1 MEAMTAGTGRPFANK
16 NADNT
21 FAPLT
26 KEQPQSTEGN
36 TVNGKDSLTRARAK
50 DLFSNI
56 MSDGVDMVDLNLGI
70 VGDPAYLTTSDYYWQ
85 DKVRKGEQYTTAFM
99 PDGTINFELSQPFVQ
114 VNLRTPVDY
123 DEVSG
128 LANPNTATNSS
139 FSGIYMVTSIEST
152 FSGGQFQQKVVGIRA
167 PMQVTKAGVARD
179 AADAA
184 GKERKEV
191 VKDQEKKDTPIQSGG
206 ADGEFGGI
214 TNQKATVVEDGD
226 FAAGGNYYEDDDDGP
241 YTSATVNNART
252 AEIAR
257 GPDQSVQTIPDV
269 NADLSS
275 SWNPPADALQNAPPT
290 FTPTPPP
297 VRVVTPSALEDQT
310 VETI

>member
-1 MEAMTAGTGRPFANK
+1 MTAGTGRPFANK

-56 MSDGVDMVDLNLGI
+56 MSDGIDMVDLNLGI

-114 VNLRTPVDY
+114 VNLKTPVDY
-123 DEVSG
+123 DEVTG

-191 VKDQEKKDTPIQSGG
+191 VKDEEKKDTPIQSGG
-206 ADGEFGGI
+206 AGGEFGGI
-214 TNQKATVVEDGD
+214 TNQKATVVNSAASEDIDYG
-226 FAAGGNYYEDDDDGP
+226 ETPP
-241 YTSATVNNART
+241 YTSATVNNAIT
-252 AEIAR
+252 AEIAK

-275 SWNPPADALQNAPPT
+275 SWTPPAQFLQSEPPA

-297 VRVVTPSALEDQT
+297 VRVVTPDALEDQT